1 MEKQNVVF
9 DFDGVINSY
18 SSGWCDDDSISAPP
32 TPGIKEAIAEIREK
46 YRVIIVSTR
55 CANPGG
61 ERAIREYL
69 ARYGIEVD
77 GVAAVKPRA
86 RCYIDDKAICFD
98 GDAAGLL
105 EKIDGMN
112 PWHKSHVPSSKQ
124 Y

>member
-18 SSGWCDDDSISAPP
+18 ISGWCGIDSIPDPP
-32 TPGIKEAIAEIREK
+32 VPGIKEAIADIRRK
-46 YRVIIVSTR
+46 YRVVVVSTR
-55 CANPGG
+55 CASPGG

-77 GVAAVKPRA
+77 DVVAVKPRA

-105 EKIDGMN
+105 RKIESIK
-112 PWHKSHVPSSKQ
+112 PWHKSGAPESM
-124 Y
+124 